1 MINPFHTLMS
11 LAQLYSASLQGIHA
25 QPVNVE
31 VHIGAGDF
39 STVIV
44 GLPDIAIRESRDR
57 VMTAIQT
64 SGFAPPKGRT
74 TINLAPA
81 DLRKE
86 GPSFDL
92 PMALGLLGATD
103 QLPSDCLKGVL
114 CIGELALDGSIRPVR
129 GALSIALLATQA
141 GFSKLMLP
149 EANALEA
156 AQVDSLD
163 IWAVKHL
170 RHACEILQGRSLP
183 IEISLL
189 DAPSESGQGLEFQP
203 DLADVKGQKAARRA
217 LEIAASGGHHL
228 LMMGPPGTGKSMLAR
243 CLPSL
248 LPPMKAR
255 EALEATQIHS
265 IAGMLQ
271 AHQGRLLNRPFR
283 HPHHSVSD
291 AGLLGGGSY
300 PKPGEISLA
309 HHGVLFLD
317 ELPEF
322 RRTALEALRQPLEE
336 GEISIARVQSSIT
349 FPAKFMLIAAMN
361 PTPDGP
367 MPEESLSSPRAIERY
382 LGKVSGPLIDRLDM
396 QVEVPV
402 IPYMTLSNET
412 AGESSQRVRE
422 RVEKVRQIQA
432 QRFKDHAAVACN
444 AMMGRS
450 ALKTFCKLDEAGH
463 QIMAKAYDQLNLSG
477 RSYDRILRLARTIAD
492 MDGSALIR
500 ASHLMESL
508 QFRGRMGKKMTHT

>member
-1 MINPFHTLMS
+1 MS

-183 IEISLL
+183 TEISLL

-203 DLADVKGQKAARRA
+203 DL
-217 LEIAASGGHHL
+217 
-228 LMMGPPGTGKSMLAR
+228 
-243 CLPSL
+243 
-248 LPPMKAR
+248 
-255 EALEATQIHS
+255 
-265 IAGMLQ
+265 
-271 AHQGRLLNRPFR
+271 
-283 HPHHSVSD
+283 
-291 AGLLGGGSY
+291 
-300 PKPGEISLA
+300 
-309 HHGVLFLD
+309 
-317 ELPEF
+317 
-322 RRTALEALRQPLEE
+322 
-336 GEISIARVQSSIT
+336 
-349 FPAKFMLIAAMN
+349 
-361 PTPDGP
+361 
-367 MPEESLSSPRAIERY
+367 
-382 LGKVSGPLIDRLDM
+382 
-396 QVEVPV
+396 
-402 IPYMTLSNET
+402 
-412 AGESSQRVRE
+412 
-422 RVEKVRQIQA
+422 
-432 QRFKDHAAVACN
+432 
-444 AMMGRS
+444 
-450 ALKTFCKLDEAGH
+450 
-463 QIMAKAYDQLNLSG
+463 
-477 RSYDRILRLARTIAD
+477 
-492 MDGSALIR
+492 
-500 ASHLMESL
+500 
-508 QFRGRMGKKMTHT
+508 